1 MITVKSERPIL
12 DITFAEVLDIDTIQN
27 LKEGFGM
34 MGMRF
39 MGKPNKAAIKREE
52 TQDYDKVVAILNS

>member
-1 MITVKSERPIL
+1 MVTVNSDTPYL
-12 DITFAEVLDIDTIQN
+12 GITFAEVLDIDTIQN

-39 MGKPNKAAIKREE
+39 MGKPNKAAGK
-52 TQDYDKVVAILNS
+52 

>member
-1 MITVKSERPIL
+1 MIMVKSERPIL

-39 MGKPNKAAIKREE
+39 TAKQGC
-52 TQDYDKVVAILNS
+52 D